1 MFAPLWFQQPFAF
14 AQSPVRRH
22 TAGRLTWSVAV
33 LRSHRPKASHVSNF
47 SGSVLSRFAVPIPPP
62 GTGPARRVG
71 SLVLG
76 TNQGFAKPGLVDK
89 DDVPPAATRG
99 LDSELCAHV

>member
-99 LDSELCAHV
+99 LDSELCVHA